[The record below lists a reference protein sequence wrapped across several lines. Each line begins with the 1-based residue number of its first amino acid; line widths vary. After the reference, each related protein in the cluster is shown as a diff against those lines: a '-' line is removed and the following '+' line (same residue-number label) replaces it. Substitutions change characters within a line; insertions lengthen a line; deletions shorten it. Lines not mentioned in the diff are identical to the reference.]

1 MVAMDTGSSGFG
13 FVDERLRAG
22 VERLIDAG
30 HDPGDAMAGYYVSPD
45 RAREYAD
52 AIDSSVLDAR
62 LAEAARR
69 LGLDETGAAVLALCV
84 APELDTAYMR
94 VFGFLHDD
102 VTRKLPSPRVIAD
115 LLESE
120 EVSRGDVIGCFAEDE
135 PLRRLGAVELLNPDG
150 QRPFIDRS
158 IRVASPLVT
167 FLLGTRVG
175 DQPLDGRV
183 RALEIPQHDL
193 GRAEIRE
200 QLSALLARD
209 GRMPIVVAGP
219 DAPELLA
226 VALDQ
231 PLLLVE
237 ARSLGDRSVESYA
250 ALVCALHGREL
261 VWDGLDDLDTP
272 TRARV
277 GMLLEDR
284 GGRVL
289 LCAESTRATI
299 ALGEGSAMVI
309 AVPPPT
315 LAERTRAWA
324 ELAGTDEV
332 EEVAARFRL
341 SIAQIETAASIATTH
356 AAGEGR
362 ETPDPSDLAEGAR
375 QASVSRLGE
384 LANRLPPA
392 FSWDDLVL
400 PEKTLGLVHSI
411 SGYLR
416 HRDRVLTEWG
426 YAKTA
431 QSQGLK
437 VLFAGESGTG
447 KTMAAQA
454 LAHELGLEL
463 FRVDLATVIS
473 KYVGET
479 EKNLDRIFD
488 AAQGSNAILFFDE
501 ADALFGRRSEVSDS
515 HDRYANIEVA
525 YLLQRME
532 GYDGAIILATNFRQN
547 VDDAFV
553 RRLDFS
559 IEFPFP
565 EEDDRVELWRHLLP
579 ASAPIADDVDLT
591 FLARFKLSGGSIRNC
606 SVSAAFAA
614 AEDDEPIG
622 MEHLVR
628 AVAFEYGK
636 QGRLTLESDFDRYH
650 SLLRPDR
657 DEPAASEPPLP
668 PPLPAEPMFVRSRIE
683 EVGGR

>member
-1 MVAMDTGSSGFG
+1 MDAGSGFG
-13 FVDERLRAG
+13 FVDERLRTG
-22 VERLIDAG
+22 VEKLIEAG
-30 HDPGDAMAGYYVSPD
+30 HDPADPMAGYYLSPD

-62 LAEAARR
+62 LEQAAKR
-69 LGLDETGAAVLALCV
+69 LGLDELGASVLALCV

-120 EVSRGDVIGCFAEDE
+120 DVSRGVVIGCFDE
-135 PLRRLGAVELLNPDG
+135 GAPLRRFGAVELLNPDG

-167 FLLGTRVG
+167 FLLGTTVG
-175 DQPLDGRV
+175 DRPVDGRV
-183 RALEIPQHDL
+183 RSLDAPAHDL
-193 GRAEIRE
+193 GRDETRVHLA
-200 QLSALLARD
+200 ALLARE
-209 GRMPIVVAGP
+209 GRLPVVVAGP
-219 DAPELLA
+219 DAPELLSA
-226 VALDQ
+226 ALGQ
-231 PLLLVE
+231 PLLLAE
-237 ARSLGDRSVESYA
+237 ARSLGDRSLESYA
-250 ALVCALHGREL
+250 ALVCALYGRAL
-261 VWDGLDDLDTP
+261 VWDGLDDLDGP

-284 GGRVL
+284 DERVL
-289 LCAESTRATI
+289 LCAASTRATI
-299 ALGEGSAMVI
+299 ALGDGAAMI
-309 AVPPPT
+309 VPVPAPS
-315 LAERTRAWA
+315 LGERTRAWA
-324 ELAGTDEV
+324 SLAGTDGV
-332 EEVAARFRL
+332 DDVAARFRL
-341 SIAQIETAASIATTH
+341 SVSQIETAAAIARTH

-362 ETPDPSDLAEGAR
+362 EIPDAADLAEGAR

-400 PEKTLGLVHSI
+400 PERTLELVRSI

-431 QSQGLK
+431 QGQGLK
-437 VLFAGESGTG
+437 VLFSGESGTG

-501 ADALFGRRSEVSDS
+501 ADALFGRRSDVSDS

-532 GYDGAIILATNFRQN
+532 GYDGAIILATNLRQN
-547 VDDAFV
+547 VDEAFV

-565 EEDDRVELWRHLLP
+565 DENDRVELWRHLLP
-579 ASAPIADDVDLT
+579 AEAPVADDVDLT
-591 FLARFKLSGGSIRNC
+591 FLARFRLSGGSIRNC
-606 SVSAAFAA
+606 TVSAAFAA
-614 AEDDEPIG
+614 AEADEPIG
-622 MEHLVR
+622 MEQLVR

-636 QGRLTLESDFDRYH
+636 QGRLTLETEFERFH
-650 SLLRPDR
+650 ALLRPEKS
-657 DEPAASEPPLP
+657 EPAAAAESPVLP
-668 PPLPAEPMFVRSRIE
+668 PPLPVEPMFVRSRIDE
-683 EVGGR
+683 LS

>member
-1 MVAMDTGSSGFG
+1 MDTGSGFG
-13 FVDERLRAG
+13 FVDERLRAS
-22 VERLIDAG
+22 VEKLIEAG
-30 HDPGDAMAGYYVSPD
+30 HDPADPMAGYYVSSE

-62 LAEAARR
+62 LEQAARQ
-69 LGLDETGAAVLALCV
+69 LGLDELGASVLAVCA

-102 VTRKLPSPRVIAD
+102 VTRKLPSPRLIAD
-115 LLESE
+115 LLESD
-120 EVSRGDVIGCFAEDE
+120 EVSRGAVIGCFDE
-135 PLRRLGAVELLNPDG
+135 TGPLRRLGAIELLNPDG

-175 DQPLDGRV
+175 DPPLDGRV
-183 RALEIPQHDL
+183 RVLDVPRHDL
-193 GRAEIRE
+193 GRAETRE
-200 QLSALLARD
+200 QLAALLAHG
-209 GRMPIVVAGP
+209 GRMHVVVAGP
-219 DAPELLA
+219 DARGL
-226 VALDQ
+226 VAAALGQ
-231 PLLLVE
+231 PLLLASVT
-237 ARSLGDRSVESYA
+237 AFGDRGLESYA
-250 ALVCALHGREL
+250 ALVCALDGRVL
-261 VWDGLDDLDTP
+261 VWDGLDDLDGP
-272 TRARV
+272 AR
-277 GMLLEDR
+277 GRLGTLLEDR
-284 GGRVL
+284 GERVL

-299 ALGEGSAMVI
+299 ALGDGAAMIVP
-309 AVPPPT
+309 VPPPS
-315 LAERTRAWA
+315 LAERMRAW
-324 ELAGTDEV
+324 ESLAGTDEV
-332 EEVAARFRL
+332 AEVAARFRL
-341 SIAQIETAASIATTH
+341 SVSQIKTAAAIARTR
-356 AAGEGR
+356 ALGEGR
-362 ETPDPSDLAEGAR
+362 DEPLAEELAEGAR

-384 LANRLPPA
+384 LANSLPTT

-400 PEKTLGLVHSI
+400 PDKTLALVHSI

-416 HRDRVLTEWG
+416 HRDRVLGEWG
-426 YAKTA
+426 YARTA

-454 LAHELGLEL
+454 LGHELGLEL
-463 FRVDLATVIS
+463 FRVDLATIVS

-501 ADALFGRRSEVSDS
+501 AEALFGRRSEVSDS

-532 GYDGAIILATNFRQN
+532 GYDGAIILATNLRQN
-547 VDDAFV
+547 VDEAFV
-553 RRLDFS
+553 RRLDFA

-579 ASAPIADDVDLT
+579 PEAPVADDVDLT
-591 FLARFKLSGGSIRNC
+591 FLAHFRLSGGSIRNC
-606 SVSAAFAA
+606 TVSAAFAA
-614 AEDDEPIG
+614 AEAGEPIG

-636 QGRLTLESDFDRYH
+636 QGRLTLESDFERFH
-650 SLLRPDR
+650 ALLRPER
-657 DEPAASEPPLP
+657 EELAREEPPLP
-668 PPLPAEPMFVRSRIE
+668 PPLPTEPMFVRSRIE
-683 EVGGR
+683 ELGGR